1 MIFDPDQIRKKKKI
15 LTNWHDTGEMRL
27 GVLILCGI
35 SAGCNAPDPHF
46 RGVPA
51 TRITVDGSV
60 FDVRVGANLAEAVRI
75 NSEYAPRFGPI
86 LTRAGFAMA
95 TVSGCRVKGVLGDQ
109 ALATGLLVCQ
119 KHPQNRKLPPTKA
132 SYSCQEVQQW
142 LDAAKG
148 PDYPARFTC
157 NNS

>member
-1 MIFDPDQIRKKKKI
+1 
-15 LTNWHDTGEMRL
+15 MRVW
-27 GVLILCGI
+27 VLIWLVFT
-35 SAGCNAPDPHF
+35 AGCNAPNPHF

-109 ALATGLLVCQ
+109 ALATGLLVC
-119 KHPQNRKLPPTKA
+119 KDHPQNRVLPPTKA
-132 SYSCQEVQQW
+132 SYSCQEVRRW

-148 PDYPARFTC
+148 PDYPARFEC
-157 NNS
+157 APG